1 MKAFIIFATMT
12 LLVSCAPKVQED
24 SVVPGSE
31 LGFSVKVFRNALRQS
46 APDENVTVSP
56 YSAGV
61 ALSML
66 AEGAEG
72 QTRTELD
79 NALGGCLFRKAEL
92 GDGDTV
98 TVKSAN
104 SVWIN
109 DDFSVRN
116 TYVDL
121 LSKEYGAFADVMDFS
136 DPSTVHAINNWCS
149 ENTEGM
155 IKGIVNKLTPQMV
168 MVLANALY
176 FKAPWENPFDPA
188 STAADVFHGSKG
200 DADIPFMNGTLTC
213 GYVDYAGNTLVSIP
227 YKGGRYSMYIMLPS
241 KDIGVNGVVSYM
253 SEGGLKDVMSHVKNT
268 RVRLS
273 MPKFKVGSEMSLVKT
288 LEAMGV
294 RTAFTSAADL
304 SGIARGPLSV
314 SDVYQKAVVDVD
326 EKGSEAAAVTTVTV
340 SLTSARVDQVPSVVI
355 DRPFLY
361 MIADLEADRILFA
374 GKIMNL

>member
-31 LGFSVKVFRNALRQS
+31 LGFSVKVFRNALWQS

-136 DPSTVHAINNWCS
+136 DPSTVHAINN
-149 ENTEGM
+149 
-155 IKGIVNKLTPQMV
+155 
-168 MVLANALY
+168 
-176 FKAPWENPFDPA
+176 
-188 STAADVFHGSKG
+188 
-200 DADIPFMNGTLTC
+200 
-213 GYVDYAGNTLVSIP
+213 
-227 YKGGRYSMYIMLPS
+227 
-241 KDIGVNGVVSYM
+241 
-253 SEGGLKDVMSHVKNT
+253 
-268 RVRLS
+268 
-273 MPKFKVGSEMSLVKT
+273 
-288 LEAMGV
+288 
-294 RTAFTSAADL
+294 
-304 SGIARGPLSV
+304 
-314 SDVYQKAVVDVD
+314 
-326 EKGSEAAAVTTVTV
+326 
-340 SLTSARVDQVPSVVI
+340 
-355 DRPFLY
+355 
-361 MIADLEADRILFA
+361 
-374 GKIMNL
+374 